1 LLVVCVKVIILQ
13 RFNFKTIVSK
23 LPILMYHDVS
33 LAKSEALTISVE
45 KLEAQFSYLAEK
57 DYRTYHLNEL
67 MDLKILPSKKN
78 IVITFDDGYVSQLE
92 LVVPL
97 LEKYK
102 LKATFFVPL
111 YYLGKTDE
119 WNTSS
124 LPIMTSEQLNRLNPS
139 IIELAFHS
147 FYHKKCNELTE
158 AEIEEDTQLCFD
170 LVSENNFPFT
180 AALAYPYGKYPRETS
195 EKKKFIVQLE
205 RHQFKYGVR
214 IGNRLNEFPFKKPFE
229 IQRIDIKGE
238 FSLAKFKRKVK
249 FGKFSI

>member
-1 LLVVCVKVIILQ
+1 MG
-13 RFNFKTIVSK
+13 K

-33 LAKSEALTISVE
+33 LTKSEALTISVE
-45 KLEAQFSYLAEK
+45 KLEEQFSYLAEK
-57 DYRTYHLNEL
+57 DYRTYHFNEL
-67 MDLKILPSKKN
+67 MDLKILPSEKN
-78 IVITFDDGYVSQLE
+78 IVLTFDDGYVSQLE
-92 LVVPL
+92 LVIPL

-111 YYLGKTDE
+111 NYLGKTDQ

-124 LPIMTSEQLNRLNPS
+124 LPIMTSEQLKTLNPNL
-139 IIELAFHS
+139 IELAFHS
-147 FYHKKCNELTE
+147 YYHKKYNELTE

-170 LVSENNFPFT
+170 SVSENNFLFT
-180 AALAYPYGKYPRETS
+180 ATVAYPFGKYPRETS
-195 EKKKFIVQLE
+195 EKKKFIGQLE

-229 IQRIDIKGE
+229 IQRIDVKGE

-249 FGKFSI
+249 FGKFF